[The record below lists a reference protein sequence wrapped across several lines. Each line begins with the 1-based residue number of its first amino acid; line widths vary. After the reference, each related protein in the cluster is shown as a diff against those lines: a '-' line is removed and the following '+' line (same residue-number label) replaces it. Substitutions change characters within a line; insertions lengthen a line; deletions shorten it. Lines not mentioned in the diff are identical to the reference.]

1 MNEIRILGIHVI
13 DRIKEAG
20 KTQAVLT
27 KHAGIIKT
35 RLGFHEVS
43 EEVCSRN
50 GLIVIELKE
59 TTEQWDVLESDLQA
73 IGGIRVKKM
82 NFSI

>member
-1 MNEIRILGIHVI
+1 MNEIRILGIHVT

-27 KHAGIIKT
+27 QHAGIIKT

-50 GLIVIELKE
+50 GLIVIELKGA
-59 TTEQWDVLESDLQA
+59 TDQWKVLENDLDA
-73 IGGIRVKKM
+73 IGGIRVKQMK
-82 NFSI
+82 FSI

>member
-20 KTQAVLT
+20 KTQAILT

-50 GLIVIELKE
+50 GLIVLELKG
-59 TTEQWDVLESDLQA
+59 TTDQWEVLESDLA
-73 IGGIRVKKM
+73 SIGGISVKQM

>member
-1 MNEIRILGIHVI
+1 MNEIRILGIPVI

-20 KTQAVLT
+20 KTQAILT

-50 GLIVIELKE
+50 GLIVLELKG
-59 TTEQWDVLESDLQA
+59 TIEQWEILERDLDS
-73 IGGIRVKKM
+73 IGGIRVKQM

>member
-20 KTQAVLT
+20 MTQAVLT

-50 GLIVIELKE
+50 GLIVLELKGSSE
-59 TTEQWDVLESDLQA
+59 HWAALEHELED
-73 IGGIRVKKM
+73 IGGIRVKQM

>member
-20 KTQAVLT
+20 KTQAILT

-50 GLIVIELKE
+50 GLIVLELKG
-59 TTEQWDVLESDLQA
+59 TSEQWEILESDLA
-73 IGGIRVKKM
+73 SIGGIRVKQM